1 MQADPGRII
10 VSDNISVLQQFRSG
24 YIPKGPDPLL
34 SRSRSLGIVEGE
46 VLSCPDPDVP
56 SHFPESSG
64 KPVLTFRD
72 GGGETGTVPLRVGV
86 VLSGGQAPGGH
97 NVIAGLLD
105 GIRAA
110 HPDSGVFGFLAG
122 PGGILRGDAIELTP
136 EKVEPYRNTGGFD
149 IIGSGRD
156 KIEGEDQLQS
166 AMESCSRLELDGLV
180 VIGGDDSNTNAAVMA
195 EYFMAHGSRTAVVGV
210 PKTIDGDLRNDW
222 VEQSFGFDSATK
234 VYSEL
239 IGNICRDADSAKKYW
254 HFIKLMG
261 RSASHVT
268 LECALQIRPDITL
281 IGEEVR
287 ANKMTLRQVVN
298 AVAGAVVRRSQAG
311 KNYGVCLVPEGL
323 IEFIPEVSVLIGRL
337 NDLLAKNGADEAVK
351 KLPADSADVFNELP
365 GGIARQLLIDRD
377 SHGNV
382 QVSRIDT
389 EKLLMELVAEQ
400 VEGKVKFSSQAHFFG
415 YEGRCSAPSNFD
427 ADYTACLG
435 RVAAVLLASGR
446 TGYMCGVR
454 NLAGPA
460 SDWEPCAVPITALFN
475 MEIRHGER
483 KPVIEKALVDLG
495 GPVFQTFAR
504 RRESWITDDC
514 YLFPGPIQYFGP
526 GEVVDRPTETLLL
539 RSKG

>member
-1 MQADPGRII
+1 MVNDK
-10 VSDNISVLQQFRSG
+10 ISVLQQFRSG
-24 YIPKGPDPLL
+24 YVPKGPDALL

-46 VLSCPDPDVP
+46 VLSCSDPDVS

-64 KPVLTFRD
+64 KPLLTFRD

-105 GIRAA
+105 GVRAA
-110 HPDSGVFGFLAG
+110 HPDGRVFGFIAG

-166 AMESCSRLELDGLV
+166 AMESCSRLDLSGLV

-195 EYFMAHGSRTAVVGV
+195 EHFTAHGSRTAVVGV

-222 VEQSFGFDSATK
+222 VEQSFGFDTATK

-287 ANKMTLRQVVN
+287 ANNMTLRQVVDV
-298 AVAGAVVRRSQAG
+298 VAGAVIRRSQAG
-311 KNYGVCLVPEGL
+311 RNYGVCLVPEGL
-323 IEFIPEVSVLIGRL
+323 IEFIPEVGVLIGRL
-337 NDLLAKNGADEAVK
+337 NDLLAKYDADEAVQ
-351 KLPADSADVFNELP
+351 KLPADSTEVFNELP

-389 EKLLMELVAEQ
+389 EKLLMELVKAAGQGEGEVQ
-400 VEGKVKFSSQAHFFG
+400 RPGPFLWVRRTLLGAVQLRRRLHRVPRADRRRPVVERPDRLHVRRP
-415 YEGRCSAPSNFD
+415 EI
-427 ADYTACLG
+427 
-435 RVAAVLLASGR
+435 GR
-446 TGYMCGVR
+446 TGIGLGAVRRAGNRPLQHGDPPRSEEAGYREGAGGPGRAGVPDLCASAGSLGHGR
-454 NLAGPA
+454 LLSFPRPDPVFRSGRSGGPA
-460 SDWEPCAVPITALFN
+460 
-475 MEIRHGER
+475 HGDAAATVEGM
-483 KPVIEKALVDLG
+483 K
-495 GPVFQTFAR
+495 R
-504 RRESWITDDC
+504 RA
-514 YLFPGPIQYFGP
+514 
-526 GEVVDRPTETLLL
+526 
-539 RSKG
+539 